1 MAFSSS
7 IYYVY
12 EHLKPNTSIPFYV
25 GKGKKNRAYSKDGR
39 NIFWKR
45 VVEKYKGFEV
55 KLLIENIDEEL
66 AFLVEQERIDQLKRL
81 NIRLCNLTN
90 GGEGPSGQ
98 KFSQETLQKL
108 SEARKGQ
115 KKSKE
120 WKDKLSLSNT
130 GKVRTLA
137 MNKRMSDLKKKSV
150 MCINTNQ
157 TFPSAI
163 EAGKYFNIHP
173 SCITRVC
180 RGLRK
185 TTKKLKWQYVNNKE
199 NK

>member
-1 MAFSSS
+1 MDNNNS

-12 EHLKPNTSIPFYV
+12 EHLKPNSLIPFYV

-55 KLLIENIDEEL
+55 KLLVENVDEEL

-98 KFSQETLQKL
+98 KFSQETLNKL
-108 SEARKGQ
+108 SAFQKGR

-120 WKDKLSLSNT
+120 WKDKISLSNK
-130 GKVRTLA
+130 GKVRTLE
-137 MNKRMSDLKKKSV
+137 MNKKMSSLKKKPV
-150 MCINTNQ
+150 ICIDTQ
-157 TFPSAI
+157 QIFSSAL
-163 EAGKYFNIHP
+163 EAGKFFNIHP

-180 RGLRK
+180 RKERK
-185 TTKKLKWQYVNNKE
+185 TTKNLRWAYINTKE
-199 NK
+199 YQ